1 MELPDQVLF
10 ENNWVTVID
19 RGGWTVV
26 RDMNGLGV
34 ALLPYQFRGTNLWYL
49 ARMEPC
55 PSHGPLILPSCITGG
70 LDEGETPEQCAVR
83 ELKEEAGYKVT
94 QDQLIPLGEVWP
106 SKLVEL
112 RVFMYAINV
121 TGMAQTPPKGDGSV
135 YEALAENAWY
145 DAKQALAV
153 PDAVWG
159 TMILRLRDKLGL

>member
-1 MELPDQVLF
+1 MPDVVLF
-10 ENNWVTVID
+10 ENDWATVID

-34 ALLPYQFRGTNLWYL
+34 ALLPYSIRLQDLWCM
-49 ARMEPC
+49 ARLEPC

-70 LDEGETPEQCAVR
+70 VEEGEAPEQAAVR
-83 ELKEEAGYKVT
+83 ELEEEAGYRVT
-94 QDQLIPLGEVWP
+94 QEHLIPLGEVWP

-112 RVFMYAINV
+112 RVFMYAVNV
-121 TGMAQTPPKGDGSV
+121 TDMAQTPPKGDGSV
-135 YEALAENAWY
+135 YEALAQNTWY

-159 TMILRLRDKLGL
+159 TMVLRLRDKLGL